1 MATSDRRHLQP
12 PGTTIFTRVG
22 LGAVLVVLAGFGHI
36 AWGLMILLRS
46 FTDAELRLNPQHA
59 GSTPEQV
66 WALSPDLYGYIVH
79 LQVVLAGYVT
89 AFGVAAIVLAWYG
102 IRRGERWALW
112 TTLASAV
119 ITAVVAVPLNYPYGV
134 GTLGHLGLHYLGA
147 LTLLGGTAL
156 AYSGLAEGEH

>member
-1 MATSDRRHLQP
+1 MVTSDRRHLQP
-12 PGTTIFTRVG
+12 SAAPSSRVG
-22 LGAVLVVLAGFGHI
+22 LGAVLIALAGFGHV
-36 AWGLMILLRS
+36 AWGLMVLLRNFS
-46 FTDAELRLNPQHA
+46 DAELRLNPQHA

-79 LQVVLAGYVT
+79 LQVVLAGYVI
-89 AFGVAAIVLAWYG
+89 AFGIAAIVLAWYG

-134 GTLGHLGLHYLGA
+134 GTLGHLTLHYLGA
-147 LTLLGGTAL
+147 LALLVGTAL
-156 AYSGLAEGEH
+156 AYSGLTKEEH